1 MYKNNSKKKKENER
15 WMSFSIF
22 FYHPDP
28 ILSLFSSRRMA
39 NEVNGVMMDIIIDW
53 KRNLH
58 SYNVNHLRMTWWKDH
73 ERYGRADDEGR
84 IRLSDSDI
92 EIAYDSSLIRSSWG
106 GREGFNKSPLP
117 KLEWNDN
124 HPFTRKCHSRLS
136 LSHPPAA
143 LRECYSLR
151 IPDLAGEESCKK
163 ANSLIILLGNICRD
177 ECDRNNNETMTRKME
192 SIPSRIAMHLL

>member
-92 EIAYDSSLIRSSWG
+92 EIAYDSSFRSALP
-106 GREGFNKSPLP
+106 EGEGKVSINR
-117 KLEWNDN
+117 
-124 HPFTRKCHSRLS
+124 HYLS
-136 LSHPPAA
+136 LNGMITTH
-143 LRECYSLR
+143 SLGNAT
-151 IPDLAGEESCKK
+151 PGLAFP
-163 ANSLIILLGNICRD
+163 ILLQ
-177 ECDRNNNETMTRKME
+177 
-192 SIPSRIAMHLL
+192 H